1 MCYEQM
7 VLSLEFLHPPQP
19 LTMMMMKTKNN
30 LKPEILYTL
39 SLIDGNKIF
48 VMERLNKGKT
58 KINQDILDNIDL
70 KMNYL

>member
-1 MCYEQM
+1 M

-70 KMNYL
+70 KMNFF

>member
-1 MCYEQM
+1 M

-39 SLIDGNKIF
+39 SLMDGNKIF

-58 KINQDILDNIDL
+58 KINQDILDNID
-70 KMNYL
+70 